1 MSENKTVR
9 NFYASKIFTV
19 QYKTFKSAP
28 KQLVSLMERTLVDTL
43 LEIRNGLMEGTLVDT
58 LLEIR
63 SFSYFPVGDS
73 LKP

>member
-28 KQLVSLMERTLVDTL
+28 KQLVSLMEQTLVDTL
-43 LEIRNGLMEGTLVDT
+43 LEIRNGLME
-58 LLEIR
+58 
-63 SFSYFPVGDS
+63 
-73 LKP
+73 